1 MVTRV
6 FLIPTIHSGVKDPM
20 KFNDAVFGIFLI
32 IFAIAEI
39 AYTRTFPSLH
49 GQRFGAS
56 DFPVLLG
63 VGLIIC
69 GCILLFNG
77 IKQRAVTRDVAAN
90 VTDEIKN
97 NEPNLLTVRGWAEKP
112 HSVINFFVVLLSILF
127 FIFFVDTL
135 GFVIVA
141 FSILLV
147 LFLRFNNGVVTSL
160 VAALVVTVVTKL
172 LFGVWLLVPLPI
184 GPLGF

>member
-1 MVTRV
+1 
-6 FLIPTIHSGVKDPM
+6 M

-39 AYTRTFPSLH
+39 LYTRTFPSLH

-63 VGLIIC
+63 AGLIIC
-69 GCILLFNG
+69 GCILVYNG
-77 IKQRAVTRDVAAN
+77 IKQRTVSSDAATNDTDSIKSN
-90 VTDEIKN
+90 V
-97 NEPNLLTVRGWAEKP
+97 PNLLTAKGWADKP
-112 HSVINFFVVLLSILF
+112 RSVINFFVVLLSVLF
-127 FIFFVDTL
+127 FIFFVDMI
-135 GFVIVA
+135 GFVITA
-141 FSILLV
+141 FLILLV
-147 LFLRFNNGVVTSL
+147 LFLRFDNTIVASL
-160 VAALVVTVVTKL
+160 VAAVVVTGVTKV

>member
-1 MVTRV
+1 
-6 FLIPTIHSGVKDPM
+6 M

-39 AYTRTFPSLH
+39 SYTRTFPSLH

-63 VGLIIC
+63 IGLIIC

-77 IKQRAVTRDVAAN
+77 IKQRDVTRDVAAN
-90 VTDEIKN
+90 VTDGIKS
-97 NEPNLLTVRGWAEKP
+97 NEPNLLTARGWAEKP
-112 HSVINFFVVLLSILF
+112 HSVINFFIVLLSVLF

-141 FSILLV
+141 FLILLV
-147 LFLRFNNGVVTSL
+147 LFLRFENGVV
-160 VAALVVTVVTKL
+160 ARW
-172 LFGVWLLVPLPI
+172 F
-184 GPLGF
+184 

>member
-1 MVTRV
+1 
-6 FLIPTIHSGVKDPM
+6 M

-32 IFAIAEI
+32 IFSVAMIAF
-39 AYTRTFPSLH
+39 TRTFPSLH

-56 DFPVLLG
+56 DFPTLLG

-69 GCILLFNG
+69 GCLLLFNG
-77 IKQRAVTRDVAAN
+77 LKQRAATRNVA
-90 VTDEIKN
+90 DDLKN
-97 NEPNLLTVRGWAEKP
+97 NEPNLLTASGWADKP
-112 HSVINFFVVLLSILF
+112 NSVINFFVVIFSILF
-127 FIFFVDTL
+127 FIFFVDLL

-141 FSILLV
+141 FLILLL
-147 LFLRFNNGVVTSL
+147 LFIRFNNSIVTSI
-160 VAALVVTVVTKL
+160 VAALVMTGVSKL